1 MMTQIMTREAQI
13 LANDC
18 KLCRSKLDRCTE
30 EDMVDLIRAMGRIWA
45 AQEAAFRKVKE
56 VKEARA

>member
-18 KLCRSKLDRCTE
+18 KLCRSKLDRCTDD
-30 EDMVDLIRAMGRIWA
+30 DMVDLIRAMGRIWA
-45 AQEAAFRKVKE
+45 AQERAFMKIRE
-56 VKEARA
+56 AKEARA

>member
-18 KLCRSKLDRCTE
+18 KLCRSKLDRCTDD
-30 EDMVDLIRAMGRIWA
+30 DMFDLIRDMGRIWA
-45 AQEAAFRKVKE
+45 AQERAFMKIRE
-56 VKEARA
+56 AKEARA